1 MMRQKRSLAS
11 EEERLERRDLLA
23 QSRKEDTAAEDRTID
38 GMVKRS
44 IELHGP

>member
-1 MMRQKRSLAS
+1 MRQKRSLES
-11 EEERLERRDLLA
+11 QEERLERRDLLA
-23 QSRKEDTAAEDRTID
+23 QNRKEDAAAEDRSID